1 MTQSEGRGSVLIVAT
16 DRDDRRVL
24 FDALD
29 AQEFDAIYTAKDV
42 AQARAFLEQDP
53 QIDLVLLEFL
63 DDARAALAFCGEL
76 RQYHPG
82 TPVPVIGILSGNG
95 ARQQAHWDRM
105 PPGVIEWITSPV
117 HAGEAMA
124 RINAVLAVRGDTDAC
139 AAGAGSR
146 RRSLP
151 LRVRRQPR

>member
-1 MTQSEGRGSVLIVAT
+1 MNTNESRGSVLIVAT

-29 AQEFDAIYTAKDV
+29 SQEFDAIYTAKDV

-63 DDARAALAFCGEL
+63 DDARGALAFCGEL

-82 TPVPVIGILSGNG
+82 APVPVVAVCRMRTGPTVPLSS
-95 ARQQAHWDRM
+95 
-105 PPGVIEWITSPV
+105 TSPLV
-117 HAGEAMA
+117 G
-124 RINAVLAVRGDTDAC
+124 
-139 AAGAGSR
+139 
-146 RRSLP
+146 RSAY
-151 LRVRRQPR
+151 R

>member
-1 MTQSEGRGSVLIVAT
+1 MTEANGRGSVLIVAT

-29 AQEFDAIYTAKDV
+29 SQEFDAIYTAKDV

-63 DDARAALAFCGEL
+63 DDAHAALAFCSEL

-82 TPVPVIGILSGNG
+82 TPVPVIGILSG
-95 ARQQAHWDRM
+95 AASSQQR
-105 PPGVIEWITSPV
+105 SSK
-117 HAGEAMA
+117 
-124 RINAVLAVRGDTDAC
+124 
-139 AAGAGSR
+139 AATAERHGRFSR
-146 RRSLP
+146 RPVSHWLARA
-151 LRVRRQPR
+151 

>member
-1 MTQSEGRGSVLIVAT
+1 MTANEGRGSVLIVAT

-63 DDARAALAFCGEL
+63 DDARSALAFCGEL

-82 TPVPVIGILSGNG
+82 APVPVIGILSENT
-95 ARQQAHWDRM
+95 ARQQAHWERM

-117 HAGEAMA
+117 HAGEA
-124 RINAVLAVRGDTDAC
+124 
-139 AAGAGSR
+139 
-146 RRSLP
+146 
-151 LRVRRQPR
+151 

>member
-1 MTQSEGRGSVLIVAT
+1 VNASEGRGSVLIVAT

-29 AQEFDAIYTAKDV
+29 SQEFDAIYTAKDV

-63 DDARAALAFCGEL
+63 DDARAALTFCGEL
-76 RQYHPG
+76 RKYHPG
-82 TPVPVIGILSGNG
+82 TPVPVIGILAGKHAQKG
-95 ARQQAHWDRM
+95 AHWDRM
-105 PPGVIEWITSPV
+105 PPGVVEWITSPV

-124 RINAVLAVRGDTDAC
+124 RINAVLSVRTEPTRAP
-139 AAGAGSR
+139 AGAR
-146 RRSLP
+146 CCPKECR
-151 LRVRRQPR
+151 

>member
-1 MTQSEGRGSVLIVAT
+1 MTANEGAGSVLIVAT

-53 QIDLVLLEFL
+53 QIDLVLLEFAE
-63 DDARAALAFCGEL
+63 DTRAALAFCSEL

-82 TPVPVIGILSGNG
+82 APVPVIGILSGSS
-95 ARQQAHWDRM
+95 ARQQSHWDRM

-117 HAGEAMA
+117 HAGEAP
-124 RINAVLAVRGDTDAC
+124 T
-139 AAGAGSR
+139 
-146 RRSLP
+146 P
-151 LRVRRQPR
+151 

>member
-1 MTQSEGRGSVLIVAT
+1 MRTEPRPSLAFTTPISHRAGAAARWEMGVVNASEGRGSVLIVAT

-29 AQEFDAIYTAKDV
+29 SQEFDAIYTAKDV

-63 DDARAALAFCGEL
+63 DDARGALAFCSEL

-82 TPVPVIGILSGNG
+82 APVPVL
-95 ARQQAHWDRM
+95 
-105 PPGVIEWITSPV
+105 
-117 HAGEAMA
+117 
-124 RINAVLAVRGDTDAC
+124 
-139 AAGAGSR
+139 
-146 RRSLP
+146 
-151 LRVRRQPR
+151 

>member
-1 MTQSEGRGSVLIVAT
+1 SLHRLRGSPEAARHGSAAAHLAHPYRQRAQDRLRRRESRRAGGNRRLAAAAQSGKRSARAAAAPRRTVGLVNANEGRGSVLIVAT

-63 DDARAALAFCGEL
+63 DDARSALTFCGQL

-82 TPVPVIGILSGNG
+82 APVPI
-95 ARQQAHWDRM
+95 
-105 PPGVIEWITSPV
+105 
-117 HAGEAMA
+117 
-124 RINAVLAVRGDTDAC
+124 
-139 AAGAGSR
+139 
-146 RRSLP
+146 
-151 LRVRRQPR
+151 